1 MTTSTIEAETKLSGA
16 DLHTSRSSASVDDL
30 NNVDALCSLMKMY
43 ESGQIL
49 EEEEARCHPGLVA
62 NRAKHHR
69 WGKIREKFV

>member
-16 DLHTSRSSASVDDL
+16 DVHTSCSSASVDL

-49 EEEEARCHPGLVA
+49 EEEESEVDLMIQLSGMVHSDTRVA
-62 NRAKHHR
+62 
-69 WGKIREKFV
+69 E